1 MHPAFTDTAH
11 REKYFEDYVV
21 KQLVTRGWS
30 TGDTSGYDQNHALY
44 PEDLVAWIQV
54 TQPKR
59 WEKLRSS
66 NGEKATATLMDRLA
80 RALDKDGTVHVL
92 RRGIKLAGAGEIS
105 LSEGLP
111 EDQRDPS
118 AWERYKANILRV
130 VPQLKYRPGSQLAID
145 LVFFINGIP
154 VATVE
159 IKTDF
164 TQSAGAAVEQY
175 KSDRLPIDPT
185 TRRVEPLLTFKR
197 GAVVH
202 FAMSDSDIQMAT
214 KLAGANSYF
223 LPFNQGREGRAGN
236 PLRADGEY
244 PVAYFWEQVCQ
255 RDNWLRIFYS
265 FVYTEKKDVVDLA
278 GNHHKKETL
287 IFPRFHQWD
296 AVTRMIDDAKANGP
310 GKSYLCEHSAGSG
323 KTSTIAW
330 TAHDLIRLRT
340 ADGLNLFHS
349 VIVVTDRTVLDKQ
362 LQDAVRQIDH
372 QHDMIAAI
380 GDKDTGKSKSGELA
394 RALERQTPII
404 VVTIQ
409 TFPFAMEQILTN
421 GKLADRNFAV
431 IIDEAHTSQTGTAAS
446 KLQATL
452 ALRDAKAMEG
462 LTIEELLEKIQSS
475 RVRPNNVSYFAFT
488 ATPKH
493 ATLTL
498 FGRPADP
505 TRPASNDNL
514 PVSFHKY
521 PMRQAIEEGF
531 ILDVLAGYLPYKTA
545 FNLGEPAKDGKRV
558 DSKAAKRALA
568 KWLSLHATNVI
579 QKVEFV
585 VEHFAA
591 NVAPL
596 LGGTA
601 KAMIVTSSRAA
612 AVRYKRAFDAY
623 IEATP
628 QHKAFQA
635 LVAFSGSLTGKE
647 VKHPSDEQL
656 KDDPFAA
663 QNDEQFTESTMNP
676 RQYGSDLRKV
686 FDRPEFRV
694 MIVAN
699 KFQTGFDQPKL
710 SAMYLDKKIANPVEI
725 VQTLSRLNRIAP
737 GKDTTFIVDFVNEP
751 QVVLDAFAK
760 YDAGAR
766 IQTVQDPNVVYDLQT
781 ELDKACIYTTAEVA
795 AYTVVRFKSAAAYA
809 AGERAQ
815 HKELYAATSAPTQRF
830 NDRIKAARAAILTA
844 EGAYEG
850 AKAQGNETG
859 MKAADA
865 RRNEAA
871 EVLQQ
876 LLDFKSGLARFGT
889 LYTYIAQ
896 TIDFGDANLEAFAS
910 FARLLSKRLEGVPP
924 DQIDVS
930 AIVLT
935 GFDIKAKEAP
945 GTEETLD
952 PDSIVLKPIGPG
964 GGGQAAVPVYLA
976 QVIARLNSIFGEAT
990 PFADQVAMVNQVA
1003 MIARED
1009 ANTMAQVANNPRE
1022 VAMNGNIKGTV
1033 QAAVVRAMLSHQAQ
1047 AEHLLKQDQ
1056 QALAPF
1062 TALIYDLLK
1071 EGKDIDLSEVAGVR
1085 SMGAAENAVLS
1096 AARRRA
1102 QQLVHDRFGT
1112 DAVWKRAVD
1121 AIFDEL
1127 DSRSVEQPRAELLAV
1142 SQNAGIPARSV
1153 LLPVLNFL
1161 SADDVGILERQVIGA
1176 DGPVSITEV
1185 LRSAKSRM
1193 ETQPADGWADKFSIR
1208 WTLGSTK

>member
-11 REKYFEDYVV
+11 REKYFEDYIVQ
-21 KQLVTRGWS
+21 QLASRGWQV
-30 TGDTSGYDQNHALY
+30 GDGSGYDQAHALY
-44 PEDLVAWIQV
+44 PEDLVTWVQA
-54 TQPKR
+54 TQSKR
-59 WEKLRSS
+59 WEKLVAG
-66 NGEKATATLMDRLA
+66 NGDKATATLMDRLA
-80 RALDKDGTVHVL
+80 QALDKEGTVHVL

-111 EDQRDPS
+111 EDERDPS

-130 VPQLKYRPGSQLAID
+130 VRQLKYRPGSQLAID

-159 IKTDF
+159 VKTDF
-164 TQSAGAAVEQY
+164 TQSADAAVEQY
-175 KSDRLPIDPT
+175 KNDRLPVDSA

-214 KLAGANSYF
+214 KLAGAETYF
-223 LPFNQGREGRAGN
+223 LPFNQGRDGHAGN

-244 PVAYFWEQVCQ
+244 PVAHFWEQVCQ
-255 RDNWLRIFYS
+255 CDNWLRIFHS

-296 AVTRMIDDAKANGP
+296 AVTRMIADAKANGP
-310 GKSYLCEHSAGSG
+310 GQPYLCEHSAGSG

-340 ADGLNLFHS
+340 ASGASLFHS

-362 LQDAVRQIDH
+362 LQDAVQQIDH

-380 GDKDTGKSKSGELA
+380 GDKDTGRSKSAELA
-394 RALERQTPII
+394 EALERQTPII

-409 TFPFAMEQILTN
+409 TFPYAMEQILTN

-462 LTIEELLEKIQSS
+462 LAVEELLEKIQAS
-475 RVRPNNVSYFAFT
+475 RVRPKNVSYFAFT

-493 ATLTL
+493 ATLSL

-505 TRPASNDNL
+505 GQPVSKDNL
-514 PVSFHKY
+514 PASFHKY

-531 ILDVLAGYLPYKTA
+531 ILDVLEGYLPYMTA
-545 FNLGEPAKDGKRV
+545 FNLAEPAKDGKRV

-568 KWLSLHATNVI
+568 KWLSLHATNVT
-579 QKVEFV
+579 QKVEFI

-596 LGGTA
+596 LGETA

-623 IEATP
+623 IEANP
-628 QHKAFQA
+628 QYKAFQA

-647 VKHPSDEQL
+647 VKHPSDDNL
-656 KDDPFAA
+656 GSDPFAA
-663 QNDEQFTESTMNP
+663 KDDEQFTESSMNP

-710 SAMYLDKKIANPVEI
+710 CAMYLDKKIANPVEI

-737 GKDTTFIVDFVNEP
+737 GKDTTFVVDFVNNP

-766 IQTVQDPNVVYDLQT
+766 IQTVQDPNVVYDLQA
-781 ELDKACIYTTAEVA
+781 ELDKAGIYTAAEVE
-795 AYTVVRFKSAAAYA
+795 AYTKARFKSAAAYA
-809 AGERAQ
+809 AGEQAQ

-830 NDRIKAARAAILTA
+830 NDRLRDLRAEIQSA
-844 EGAYEG
+844 EAVFEG
-850 AKAQGNETG
+850 AKTQGNEAG

-865 RRNEAA
+865 RRNDAA
-871 EVLQQ
+871 EALQL

-896 TIDFGDANLEAFAS
+896 TIDFGDANLEGFAS

-924 DQIDVS
+924 DQVDVS
-930 AIVLT
+930 ALLLT
-935 GFDIKAKEAP
+935 GYDLKPEPRPDP
-945 GTEETLD
+945 GKTTEEDL
-952 PDSIVLKPIGPG
+952 ILKPVGPG
-964 GGGQAAVPVYLA
+964 GGGQAPLPVYLR

-990 PFADQVAMVNQVA
+990 PLTDKVAFVNHIAD
-1003 MIARED
+1003 IARED
-1009 ANTMAQVANNPRE
+1009 ANTLAQIENNPRE
-1022 VAMNGNIKGTV
+1022 VAMSGNIKGTV
-1033 QAAVVRAMLSHQAQ
+1033 QSAVVRAMTSHADL
-1047 AEHLLKQDQ
+1047 AEHVMKHDQ
-1056 QALAPF
+1056 QAMGPLV
-1062 TALIYDLLK
+1062 ALVYEMIK
-1071 EGKDIDLSEVAGVR
+1071 SGANID
-1085 SMGAAENAVLS
+1085 
-1096 AARRRA
+1096 
-1102 QQLVHDRFGT
+1102 T
-1112 DAVWKRAVD
+1112 
-1121 AIFDEL
+1121 
-1127 DSRSVEQPRAELLAV
+1127 
-1142 SQNAGIPARSV
+1142 
-1153 LLPVLNFL
+1153 
-1161 SADDVGILERQVIGA
+1161 
-1176 DGPVSITEV
+1176 SITG
-1185 LRSAKSRM
+1185 
-1193 ETQPADGWADKFSIR
+1193 T
-1208 WTLGSTK
+1208 